1 MQNLNLYQPE
11 RRANAGG
18 PRPWQLRAG
27 LLLLLGL
34 MLVHGAWQ
42 GWTLQRQGAAVATAQ
57 QQAQT
62 AESELSAARASFREP
77 QLDPGLPQ
85 ELARFES
92 GNQQLQR
99 LGAHLQV
106 LDQERSQG
114 FVAPL
119 QALAERH
126 PEGLWLTRIALRQG
140 GTAMRLEGLSQ
151 DQELLPRYLQS
162 LGRSATFEGRQ
173 FAQFNLQRDAA
184 GLLRFSLGSRVEGEE
199 AGDEHE

>member
-18 PRPWQLRAG
+18 PRPWQMRAG
-27 LLLLLGL
+27 LFLLLGL
-34 MLVHGAWQ
+34 MLPHGLWQ
-42 GWTLQRQGAAVATAQ
+42 GWTLYRLDTAMATAQ
-57 QQAQT
+57 QQAQ
-62 AESELSAARASFREP
+62 AVESELSAARASFKEP
-77 QLDPGLPQ
+77 QLDLGLPQ

-99 LGAHLQV
+99 LGAHLRL
-106 LDQERSQG
+106 LDEERGQG

-119 QALAERH
+119 QALAEQH
-126 PEGLWLTRIALRQG
+126 PEGLWLTRIALHQG
-140 GTAMRLEGLSQ
+140 GTSMRLEGLSQ
-151 DQELLPRYLQS
+151 DQELLPPYLQS
-162 LGRSATFEGRQ
+162 LGQSETFKGRQ

-184 GLLRFSLGSRVEGEE
+184 GLLQFSLGSRVESEE